1 MSNVYRL
8 RPSTQRT
15 IEELT
20 ENYIWFSRPCEFNDN
35 DDANIVAFAEANE
48 NIKQALNR
56 VFASYSTF
64 AEQISLSGICCFSK
78 SLPEFN
84 VWKKFPG
91 GNSGI
96 FIEYD
101 KEKLEEHFIC
111 RYGIGNC
118 FKDVEYLLDQLT
130 FRSSTEQGYDVLW
143 TIDDDGGL
151 IYKSLEGSVMRD
163 PRDMEK
169 FLFKLLTRINIRYSI
184 QNETRIILGGRN
196 IPASSPGTKGY
207 KISIP
212 ADFIT
217 KIYSHPNTPQDFVDE
232 LQRVIPTTPIEACS
246 P

>member
-91 GNSGI
+91 GYSGI

-118 FKDVEYLLDQLT
+118 FKDVEYLDNHLKII
-130 FRSSTEQGYDVLW
+130 SSTENGYDVLW
-143 TIDDDGGL
+143 TIDVEGGM
-151 IYKSLEGSVMRD
+151 IYKSLEGCIMRD
-163 PRDMEK
+163 AREMEK
-169 FLFKLLTRINIRYSI
+169 LIYKLLTRINIKYSR

-196 IPASSPGTKGY
+196 IPDRSPDTKGY
-207 KISIP
+207 KIP
-212 ADFIT
+212 VPVDFIK
-217 KIYSHPNTPQDFVDE
+217 KIYIRPSTPQAFVDE
-232 LQRVIPTTPIEACS
+232 LRRVIPTIPIESCS
-246 P
+246 Q